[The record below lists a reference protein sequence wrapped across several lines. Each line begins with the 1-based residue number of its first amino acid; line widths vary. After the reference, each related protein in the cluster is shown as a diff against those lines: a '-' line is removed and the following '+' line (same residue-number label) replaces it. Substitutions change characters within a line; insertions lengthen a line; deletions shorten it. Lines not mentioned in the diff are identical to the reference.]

1 MKKIL
6 LILAV
11 TFGIILVLLFTIPIL
26 FRDKIIA
33 LAKQQINQTIN
44 AKAEFSDA
52 SVSFFRHFPK
62 LSLALDNLSISGI
75 ADFEQD
81 TLLSAKQLS
90 VALNVMS
97 VIRGS
102 NIKVS
107 SVVINEPVI
116 FAAVNKEGKANWDIV
131 KADST
136 AADTSASKPFNLNL
150 QNYEINDATIYYIDS
165 TAGISA
171 RILGL
176 DHSGSGDFTQ
186 DEFTLKT
193 NTSAKQL
200 TYAMNGIPWLSDVTV
215 SANTDVQVN
224 NAISKYSF
232 ATDNIMLNELPLA
245 VNGFYQIVDDST
257 ADMDINFKSA
267 SSDFKNILSLIPV
280 VYQKDFKSLEAK
292 GQATFNGFVKGRMQ
306 GESLPAYDVKAGITN
321 GYFKYQDLPA
331 PVKNIQL
338 QMHVNNPDGINDHLV
353 FEIPSAHLEMNAQ
366 PVDIRFILK
375 NPETSRYVDASV
387 KGSLELAD
395 VKNFIKLEKG
405 TDLKGKLDA
414 DVNVKGSLR
423 NANAANADKFYAAGS
438 VLLNNFFY
446 KDNDYPTGI
455 TINRMNGTFSPDE
468 TIIRE
473 VSGKYL
479 SSSFNANGQ
488 LFNIFQYVFDK
499 SPLNAAFNVKADQ
512 VLVSDFMTDSS
523 TANPATPAEVFLVP
537 ANMNVKLN
545 AASNK
550 VVYDNLTINDVSG
563 TMNLS
568 DETLRFDN
576 LQGNALDGTILINGS
591 YATKTSK
598 KKPLISLQY
607 AIKNMDVQKTFLTF
621 NTVQKLMPIGK
632 WLGGKLNSELT
643 MTGKLGQD
651 LMPDLQ
657 SLTGNGNL
665 FLIEGLLEKFKP
677 LEQLAAKIKV
687 DELKQVSLREVR
699 EYFEFS
705 NGKVLVKPFTVN
717 YKDIKMEIGGS
728 HGFDQSLNYV
738 INLAIPRARFGTDGN
753 KIVDDL
759 LAQAMSKGIPVKA
772 SETVNLKVNLSGFI
786 NEPIFKIDLK
796 EAASSLKDE
805 ITQQAK
811 DFAKAKVDSA
821 KQVVRDTLQVLRKE
835 IIRDASEELKKQIF
849 SKKDSTVTTDT
860 AKKAKTQDRV
870 KEAGKGILDKL
881 NPLKKPK
888 PVDTLQK
895 KGL

>member
-1 MKKIL
+1 MKKVL
-6 LILAV
+6 RILAITIGV
-11 TFGIILVLLFTIPIL
+11 ILILLFTIPIL

-75 ADFEQD
+75 PGFEQD
-81 TLLSAKQLS
+81 TLLSARQAS

-97 VIRGS
+97 VLRGN

-116 FAAVNKEGKANWDIV
+116 YAAINKAGKANWDIV

-136 AADTSASKPFNLNL
+136 VTDTSASKPFKLNL
-150 QNYEINDATIYYIDS
+150 QNYEISDATVYYVDS
-165 TAGISA
+165 SSGMDAT
-171 RILGL
+171 ILGL

-186 DEFTLKT
+186 DEFTLQTST
-193 NTSAKQL
+193 NAKQL
-200 TYAMNGIPWLSDVTV
+200 TYSLNGIPWLKNVSV

-232 ATDNIMLNELPLA
+232 ATDNIRLNELPLA
-245 VNGFYQIVDDST
+245 VNGFYQVVDDST

-267 SSDFKNILSLIPV
+267 SADFKSILSLIPV

-292 GQATFNGFVKGRMQ
+292 GQASFNGFVKGRMQ
-306 GESLPAYDVKAGITN
+306 GDRLPAYDVKATITN

-338 QMHVNNPDGINDHLV
+338 QLHVTNPDGVNDHLV
-353 FEIPSAHLEMNAQ
+353 FAIPSAHLEMNAQ
-366 PVDIRFILK
+366 PVDIRFLLK

-387 KGSLELAD
+387 KGSLQLED

-423 NANAANADKFYAAGS
+423 NATAENADKFYAAGS

-446 KDNDYPTGI
+446 KDTDYPAGV
-455 TINRMNGTFSPDE
+455 TINRLAGTFSPEE
-468 TIIRE
+468 TVIRD

-479 SSSFNANGQ
+479 SSGFNANGQ
-488 LFNIFQYVFDK
+488 LFNLFQYLFDK

-537 ANMNVKLN
+537 ANMNIKLN
-545 AASNK
+545 AAANK
-550 VVYDNLTINDVSG
+550 VVYEDLTINDVSG
-563 TMNLS
+563 TMSLS

-576 LQGNALDGTILINGS
+576 LQGRALDGTLLINGS

-598 KKPLISLQY
+598 TKPVIALQY
-607 AIKNMDVQKTFLTF
+607 AIKEMDVQKTFLTF

-632 WLGGKLNSELT
+632 WLGGKLNSELS

-651 LMPDLQ
+651 LMPDWQ

-677 LEQLAAKIKV
+677 LEQLAAKINV
-687 DELKQVSLREVR
+687 EELKQVSLREVR
-699 EYFEFS
+699 QYFEFT
-705 NGKVLVKPFTVN
+705 NGKVLVKPFNVN

-728 HGFDQSLNYV
+728 HGFDQSLNYI

-753 KIVDDL
+753 KIVNDL
-759 LAQAMSKGIPVKA
+759 LAEAMAKGIPVKA
-772 SETVNLKVNLSGFI
+772 SEMVNLKVNLSGFI

-805 ITQQAK
+805 ITKQAK

-821 KQVVRDTLQVLRKE
+821 KQVVKDTIQVLQKE
-835 IIRDASEELKKQIF
+835 IFRDASEELKKQIF
-849 SKKDSTVTTDT
+849 KKDSTVSTDT
-860 AKKAKTQDRV
+860 AKKTKTQDRV
-870 KEAGKGILDKL
+870 KEAGKGILDKI

-895 KGL
+895 KGS